1 MSQPTPQAHQLP
13 LHDVHA
19 WIPYLPDGAVSV
31 GIEGSTLVLRASHKL
46 QKRFERLL
54 GKRKAG
60 TLSQDENREYEA
72 ICELDTALSWLNRLT
87 RGSRDR

>member
-1 MSQPTPQAHQLP
+1 MSQTTSQADHLP
-13 LHDVHA
+13 FQDVHT

-31 GIEGSTLVLRASHKL
+31 DIEGSTLVLRASNKL

-54 GKRKAG
+54 DKRKAD
-60 TLSQDENREYEA
+60 TLSQEENREYKA
-72 ICELDTALSWLNRLT
+72 MCDLDTALSWLNRLT